1 VAAPRG
7 VKVVRVDSTTG
18 ATSDFITNAIPGEA
32 SKHGLGGLE
41 HPSDVTFGPDGAMY
55 IADWGLARISTDG
68 LKLDPGSGV
77 VWRVVAATDAKA
89 GGVAGG
95 LVIEG
100 ALLIIVLVGAL
111 RLAWQCGRHRLESI
125 RGAAVAG
132 IAAGLVMGVFMMAV
146 VSTVL
151 TLPWYAAPRVLA
163 TMVMGRAAVAD
174 ILSFDL
180 VSFVLGLIVLV
191 LLSAVLGIVLGLLL
205 RRGGPAG
212 VAAGFVY
219 GLAVW
224 AALQFFVL
232 PFAFPLVS
240 DKGFPPMWYAVSF
253 GLFGLVLGLILVV
266 IGRLA
271 GPPWTVGRRNANRP
285 S

>member
-1 VAAPRG
+1 
-7 VKVVRVDSTTG
+7 
-18 ATSDFITNAIPGEA
+18 
-32 SKHGLGGLE
+32 
-41 HPSDVTFGPDGAMY
+41 MY

-77 VWRVVAATDAKA
+77 IWRVVAATDAKA
-89 GGVAGG
+89 GGLALGILIDAV
-95 LVIEG
+95 
-100 ALLIIVLVGAL
+100 LLIVLLFGAIL
-111 RLAWQCGRHRLESI
+111 LAWERRAGRLVTV
-125 RGAAVAG
+125 RGGAVAG
-132 IAAGLVMGVFMMAV
+132 IVAGLVMGVFMMTV

-180 VSFVLGLIVLV
+180 VSFVVGVLV
-191 LLSAVLGIVLGLLL
+191 LVALSAVLGIVLGLLL
-205 RRGGPAG
+205 RRRGPAG
-212 VAAGFVY
+212 LAAGLVY

-240 DKGFPPMWYAVSF
+240 DKGFPPMWYAISF
-253 GLFGLVLGLILVV
+253 GLFGFVLALILAV
-266 IGRLA
+266 IGRWGRSPWGRPNA
-271 GPPWTVGRRNANRP
+271 APPT
-285 S
+285 